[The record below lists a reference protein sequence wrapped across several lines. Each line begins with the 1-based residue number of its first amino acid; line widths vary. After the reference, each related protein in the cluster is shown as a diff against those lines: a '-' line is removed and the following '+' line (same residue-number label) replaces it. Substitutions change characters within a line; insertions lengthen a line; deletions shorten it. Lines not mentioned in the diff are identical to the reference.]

1 MKEIFVEE
9 DKPILIY
16 FKKAEP
22 KTHKMVIP
30 KTFVEEHGNEFYMEV
45 YRDKLVIK
53 PKKEGK

>member
-1 MKEIFVEE
+1 MEE
-9 DKPILIY
+9 EKPILIY

-45 YRDKLVIK
+45 YRDKLIIK
-53 PKKEGK
+53 PKEKGE